1 MSKGVI
7 HLPIYCLVANYM
19 IDVIVR
25 EANNII
31 CEGLML
37 RLRLIMTNPQI
48 NCDRVLLIYNI
59 L

>member
-1 MSKGVI
+1 MSKGVT

-19 IDVIVR
+19 MDVIVR

-31 CEGLML
+31 CEGPML
-37 RLRLIMTNPQI
+37 RLSMTNPQI
-48 NCDRVLLIYNI
+48 NCDRALLIYNI

>member
-1 MSKGVI
+1 MSKGVT

-19 IDVIVR
+19 KDVIVR

-31 CEGLML
+31 CKGPML
-37 RLRLIMTNPQI
+37 RLRLSMTNPQI

>member
-1 MSKGVI
+1 MSKGVT

-19 IDVIVR
+19 MDVIVR

-31 CEGLML
+31 CKGPML
-37 RLRLIMTNPQI
+37 RLSMTNPQI
-48 NCDRVLLIYNI
+48 NCDRALLIYNI